1 MAMNISKC
9 QPKRTELV
17 YLVYKLTANGV
28 ESDEEKL
35 SIMVLPVPEDKKGV
49 QQLLGSMN
57 YVGRCFG
64 EEC

>member
-49 QQLLGSMN
+49 QQLLGLMN
-57 YVGRCFG
+57 YVGKCFG

>member
-1 MAMNISKC
+1 M
-9 QPKRTELV
+9 

-49 QQLLGSMN
+49 QQLLGLMN
-57 YVGRCFG
+57 YEGKCFG

>member
-17 YLVYKLTANGV
+17 YLVYKLTASGV

-57 YVGRCFG
+57 YVGKCFG

>member
-49 QQLLGSMN
+49 QQLLGC
-57 YVGRCFG
+57 VGNVFW
-64 EEC
+64 